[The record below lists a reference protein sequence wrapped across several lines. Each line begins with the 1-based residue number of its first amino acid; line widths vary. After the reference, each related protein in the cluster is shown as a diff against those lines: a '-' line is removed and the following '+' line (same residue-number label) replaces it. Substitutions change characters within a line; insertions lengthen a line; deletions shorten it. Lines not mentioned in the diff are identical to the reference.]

1 MRWMLA
7 GISFAMLTGLAVL
20 TVAIK
25 ARNFALRASIA
36 TANQRIMA
44 LRVERARRVPHL
56 RPEAE
61 TDELILRFREF
72 TRQLEERKH

>member
-1 MRWMLA
+1 MRWVLA
-7 GISFAMLTGLAVL
+7 GISFTMLIALAVF

-25 ARNFALRASIA
+25 ARNFALRAGIA
-36 TANQRIMA
+36 AVNQRIMA

-61 TDELILRFREF
+61 TQDLIERFKEL
-72 TRQLEERKH
+72 TDSHEEGKL

>member
-1 MRWMLA
+1 MRWVLA

-25 ARNFALRASIA
+25 AQNFALRAGIA
-36 TANQRIMA
+36 MVNQRIMA

-61 TDELILRFREF
+61 TEELIQRFREF
-72 TRQLEERKH
+72 TRQAHGRKH

>member
-1 MRWMLA
+1 MRWVLA
-7 GISFAMLTGLAVL
+7 GISFTMLVALAVF

-25 ARNFALRASIA
+25 ARNFALRASISA
-36 TANQRIMA
+36 VNQRIMA

-61 TDELILRFREF
+61 TEDLIERFKELTDSPED
-72 TRQLEERKH
+72 RKF

>member
-7 GISFAMLTGLAVL
+7 GISFAMLTGLAVW

-44 LRVERARRVPHL
+44 LRVERSRRVPHL

-61 TDELILRFREF
+61 TDELIGRFREF
-72 TRQLEERKH
+72 IRQLEERKH